1 MSVESELLARIR
13 QLESEI
19 VEIADRER
27 RRLSAEL
34 HDGLGQ
40 ELTGISLMLRG
51 LAKGAG
57 AAAAAAQLEE
67 IIGLVNRTLAGTRSL
82 SFGLSPASI
91 DRGGLPAALQ
101 SLTAWSRDNYQ
112 LDVRLRLALR
122 SAPRIAEAAAGHLY
136 LMVQEGIRNAVKH
149 GSARRIVVT
158 LRSNRARICLSVSDD
173 GGGIA
178 NLGER
183 GPGMG
188 LKIMAYRASLIG
200 AAMRIK
206 NVPVGGARLAIVCPQ
221 DCGWAPV
228 VGTSSQQDVGRAGAA
243 GP

>member
-1 MSVESELLARIR
+1 MSADSEMLSRALARIR

-19 VEIADRER
+19 VEIANRER

-40 ELTGISLMLRG
+40 ELTGISLMLRA

-57 AAAAAAQLEE
+57 AATVAAQLEE
-67 IIGLVNRTLAGTRSL
+67 IIGLVNRTLEGARSL
-82 SFGLSPASI
+82 SFGLSPATI

-101 SLTAWSRDNYQ
+101 TLTAWSREHYQ
-112 LDVRLRLALR
+112 LDVRLRLAPR
-122 SAPRIAEAAAGHLY
+122 SAPRIAAAAAGHLY

-158 LRSNRARICLSVSDD
+158 LRSNRARIDLSVADD
-173 GGGIA
+173 GAGIA

-183 GPGMG
+183 GAGMG
-188 LKIMAYRASLIG
+188 LKIMQYRASLIG
-200 AAMRIK
+200 AVMRIK
-206 NVPVGGARLAIVCPQ
+206 NVPVGGTRLAIVCPQ
-221 DCGWAPV
+221 DGGREPSA
-228 VGTSSQQDVGRAGAA
+228 GTSSQQASVR
-243 GP
+243 